1 VWSFASCKAALRM
14 VTFACAPIVRGASG
28 AHRRGM
34 TVFSALRP
42 ATAALA
48 LMAALPATAATVET
62 KAGPMDIS
70 EVVDGLDMP
79 WGMDFLPGGGFLVT
93 EIEGRLWRYDEAGNR
108 IEVSGVPDVVAQGQ
122 GGLLDVAVARDF
134 AETREIFLTYSK
146 AQGNGAGTALSV
158 AVLNQAGDALSGGR
172 VLFEM
177 ADGGNTTRHY
187 GSRVVEA
194 PDGALFVTVGDRG
207 QKEQAQD
214 LGQHN
219 GSVIRVAR
227 DGGVPDDNPFVGENG
242 ALPEIWSY
250 GHRNPQ
256 GAALD
261 NDGTLW
267 VVEHG
272 ARGGDEVNR
281 IEPGTNYG
289 WPEISFGTNYD
300 GSEIGVGTDAPGMA
314 QPEFFWDPSIAPSG
328 MAIQSGDIPAWEGHI
343 FVGSLKFDYL
353 SVLDPS
359 DWSEEKIK
367 TRETRRVRDVA
378 EAPDGSIWF
387 ISEDNGAIYR
397 MAPES

>member
-1 VWSFASCKAALRM
+1 
-14 VTFACAPIVRGASG
+14 
-28 AHRRGM
+28 M

-177 ADGGNTTRHY
+177 ADGGNTT
-187 GSRVVEA
+187 
-194 PDGALFVTVGDRG
+194 
-207 QKEQAQD
+207 
-214 LGQHN
+214 
-219 GSVIRVAR
+219 
-227 DGGVPDDNPFVGENG
+227 
-242 ALPEIWSY
+242 
-250 GHRNPQ
+250 
-256 GAALD
+256 
-261 NDGTLW
+261 
-267 VVEHG
+267 
-272 ARGGDEVNR
+272 
-281 IEPGTNYG
+281 
-289 WPEISFGTNYD
+289 
-300 GSEIGVGTDAPGMA
+300 
-314 QPEFFWDPSIAPSG
+314 
-328 MAIQSGDIPAWEGHI
+328 
-343 FVGSLKFDYL
+343 
-353 SVLDPS
+353 
-359 DWSEEKIK
+359 
-367 TRETRRVRDVA
+367 
-378 EAPDGSIWF
+378 
-387 ISEDNGAIYR
+387 
-397 MAPES
+397 